1 MPARRA
7 SQTEKS
13 DIGQLARKLE
23 QILKKYWSLTTVD
36 RDKLYNTCGEALREL
51 YDTLNPL
58 LQSPSKREKAMQQL
72 QAGTASP
79 QKTPQPHW
87 QEEQKDR
94 EYNDIG
100 ELADTITQLLKA
112 YWKSSSDDRE
122 RLVNKHG
129 DVLVDLWGTLIP
141 LVSQSQ
147 SEREQ
152 LLELN
157 KSSAF
162 LSEVVSD
169 EINRTK
175 QRPQQRKRR
184 NRTVENQR

>member
-79 QKTPQPHW
+79 QKNPQPHW

-112 YWKSSSDDRE
+112 
-122 RLVNKHG
+122 
-129 DVLVDLWGTLIP
+129 
-141 LVSQSQ
+141 
-147 SEREQ
+147 
-152 LLELN
+152 
-157 KSSAF
+157 
-162 LSEVVSD
+162 
-169 EINRTK
+169 
-175 QRPQQRKRR
+175 
-184 NRTVENQR
+184 

>member
-1 MPARRA
+1 
-7 SQTEKS
+7 
-13 DIGQLARKLE
+13 
-23 QILKKYWSLTTVD
+23 
-36 RDKLYNTCGEALREL
+36 
-51 YDTLNPL
+51 
-58 LQSPSKREKAMQQL
+58 MQQL

-79 QKTPQPHW
+79 QKNPQPHW

>member
-79 QKTPQPHW
+79 QKNPQPHW